1 MKKLSLALVLA
12 FTVASVNV
20 FAADKTDKDKGMK
33 CAPGKSCCKK
43 MTKASAAE
51 KAKCKEMCDKAKKA
65 A

>member
-1 MKKLSLALVLA
+1 MALA

-43 MTKASAAE
+43 MTKASAADKE
-51 KAKCKEMCDKAKKA
+51 KCKKMCESAKKA

>member
-1 MKKLSLALVLA
+1 MKKVTLMLALA
-12 FTVASVNV
+12 FSVATVGS
-20 FAADKTDKDKGMK
+20 FAADKDKGMK

-51 KAKCKEMCDKAKKA
+51 KAKCKKMCEAAEKKA